1 VQSRPS
7 NGRRRLVAAIYGNA
21 YEIVQGPGYAA
32 ILYEMI
38 HEARVIPLDNR
49 PQSKI
54 KTFMGDARG
63 PWEGS
68 TLVETTNFDSCRK
81 GPDVFARWWLR

>member
-1 VQSRPS
+1 
-7 NGRRRLVAAIYGNA
+7 
-21 YEIVQGPGYAA
+21 
-32 ILYEMI
+32 MI
-38 HEARVIPLDNR
+38 HEARVIPLDTR

-63 PWEGS
+63 HWKGS
-68 TLVETTNFDSCRK
+68 TLVETTNFDRCRK